1 MKPHMLFPALAIL
14 VVCAVAWPVIAQPAV
29 ARNFIAHLSG
39 DEEVPPVETLAQGQ
53 AIFHL
58 NEDDAALSYRLI
70 VANIENVSVA
80 HIHCG
85 AAGVNGP
92 VVVFLFGPATPAVTV
107 NGILA
112 EGIITDDDIIERPDS
127 VQCPGGVAD
136 FDELVAKMR
145 SGDAYVNVHTTAHP
159 GGEMRG
165 QIDVAGP

>member
-1 MKPHMLFPALAIL
+1 MKPPMLLSALAIL
-14 VVCAVAWPVIAQPAV
+14 VVCAMVWPAIAQPPA

-39 DEEVPPVETLAQGQ
+39 DEEVPPVETLAEGQ

-58 NEDDAALSYRLI
+58 NKDDTALNYQLI

-112 EGIITDDDIIERPDS
+112 KDIITDDGIIERPDS
-127 VQCPGGVAD
+127 AQCPGGVAD
-136 FDELVAKMR
+136 FDELLAKMR
-145 SGDAYVNVHTTAHP
+145 SGDAYVNVHTTAHLS
-159 GGEMRG
+159 GEMRG